1 MEFAIFPRQREIR
14 EQLEQLVEIR
24 LHTDDTKKGPG
35 FQQHQLRLTKAGGS
49 QTLGLPVYVLVD
61 PTEPDRVIGMFQGAD
76 LSGKKFAAW
85 LREHL
90 GSRKS

>member
-1 MEFAIFPRQREIR
+1 MEFAIFPSQREIR

-24 LHTDDTKKGPG
+24 LHTDDPKKGTQ
-35 FQQHQLRLTKAGGS
+35 FQQHQLRLTSLGGNKS
-49 QTLGLPVYVLVD
+49 LGLPIYVLVD
-61 PTEPDRVIGMFQGAD
+61 PAEPDSVIGMFQGAD

-90 GSRKS
+90 GGRTG